1 MDPVITF
8 CFLSVCFE
16 KGKKH
21 RHSGR
26 KKKKKRKKVKP
37 YATDNETSVFMKK
50 MLPKK
55 LHFYHCLIQESTSVI
70 TDEFI

>member
-8 CFLSVCFE
+8 CFFLFVCFE
-16 KGKKH
+16 EGKKH

-26 KKKKKRKKVKP
+26 KKKKKVKP
-37 YATDNETSVFMKK
+37 YATDNETSIFMKK
-50 MLPKK
+50 MLPKNCS
-55 LHFYHCLIQESTSVI
+55 FYHCLIQASTSVI

>member
-8 CFLSVCFE
+8 WFLFVCFE
-16 KGKKH
+16 DGKKH

-26 KKKKKRKKVKP
+26 KKRVKP

-50 MLPKK
+50 MLPKNCS
-55 LHFYHCLIQESTSVI
+55 FYHCLIQESTSVI
-70 TDEFI
+70 TGEFI